1 MSNFVH
7 KLATDLNPNNLRYL
21 FYMVTPN
28 ETIYERVEDVPK
40 FLEPSRKYIRPKTTL
55 VMYVEVASINGR
67 VKKLFDPPRRDALMA
82 TTWMLLLV
90 FLEYMILDEKKYA
103 FNDTVTSINAG
114 ILSLLLKVGGR
125 FLSASFYP
133 TVYDRL
139 HIVDLPKDSASTWL
153 LCLFTQDLVYYLG
166 HRAVHEAGVFWSF
179 HQMHH
184 SSEYYNLS
192 TALRQ
197 GAVQDVAM
205 LFFDLLQAFAIPP
218 NIFVV
223 HRYMN
228 LTYQFWLHSNAVPYL
243 GPLEYFLNT
252 PSSHRVHHGRN
263 PYCIDRNYGGV
274 LIIWDRLFGTYEPER
289 KDEEIAYGLV
299 TPVAS
304 FNQLWCQF
312 FEFKAIGYD
321 KGRMRNEKNEEI
333 FPGVCNK
340 IERPITRHNPPLTSA
355 LRCYLLVQWVLLIS
369 CSLEFDQL
377 RLYLSWPEFL
387 CRLGF
392 LVAFLQMFGYY
403 FDHSRFALVFDS
415 ARLMLCMLLGLLL
428 NDSPMAV
435 YGLISLVAVS
445 WLASAGK
452 ISAIGKKTGKNSK
465 LLTDLN
471 PRNIRSILY
480 MATPNETFY
489 ENVEDIPNYFR
500 SPATSW
506 MLTIIVLEFVL
517 LDKKKREFNDTITS
531 INAGILYLLLQVGGR
546 FLSVSFYPM
555 VYERLHVIELPKN
568 TLSTWILC
576 IFTQDF
582 AYYLGHRAVHEAGV
596 FWSFHQMHHSSEYF
610 NFSTALRQGA
620 IEYVPYLG
628 PLEYFLNTPSSHRVH
643 HGRNPYCI
651 DRNYGGVLIIWDR
664 LFGTY
669 APERKDEEI
678 AYGLVKPVA
687 SFNQIWC
694 QFFPFKAIGYDKGQ
708 MRSEKNEEIFPGVRN
723 KIKAALWP
731 PAYFPGMR
739 TKPFFLWLCME
750 DNTEGN
756 PEIKHPVI
764 RYNPPLS
771 MTIRCYLFVQW
782 ALLFSCLIQYDELR
796 PYLSWPAFLCR
807 LGFLIA
813 MVQMFGYY
821 FDNSRFAL
829 VFDSTRLM
837 LSILLGV
844 LLNDSWMAIYGVV
857 SLVAVSWLAATGK
870 VTVTGM
876 KTAKSSDVVVVVG
889 SGCLPSVH
897 GPARMSKRSTFFWNA
912 ILCAAVPQLFLVAL
926 LVAYLIVGAVVFQST
941 DEKLAKCSFLD
952 VILFEFGTLTTIG
965 RLSSLIYLTSFPT
978 RANSHAIPVAR
989 SKLSTDGNMPLPVIL
1004 LLFAGTFYF
1013 GSKFVHHTG
1022 VRHSVD
1028 DVYFSFISFTTV
1040 GFGDTLPV
1048 TDSIGRLCFM
1058 LLYLTWGIMLT
1069 TALFGVLNQYLR
1081 KVHYLGRRFTGARD
1095 VPVWMG
1101 GQCITVSQLLQ
1112 IVANEFDASPREVRS
1127 MLQDL
1132 DEIITSATVEKSE
1145 SVPLV
1150 TEIEDFDVYE

>member
-1 MSNFVH
+1 MSNVVH
-7 KLATDLNPNNLRYL
+7 KLATDLNPYNLRYL

-28 ETIYERVEDVPK
+28 ETIYERVEDIPK
-40 FLEPSRKYIRPKTTL
+40 FLEP
-55 VMYVEVASINGR
+55 
-67 VKKLFDPPRRDALMA
+67 A

-90 FLEYMILDEKKYA
+90 FLEYMTRREEVRVQRHGHVDQRWHFVAPFEDGYPTTPLTLSNSKISTPERRLKYPLECA
-103 FNDTVTSINAG
+103 EPQWPVANNKRIIA
-114 ILSLLLKVGGR
+114 VGGR

-133 TVYDRL
+133 AVYDRL
-139 HIVDLPKDSASTWL
+139 HIIDLPKDSASTWL
-153 LCLFTQDLVYYLG
+153 LCLFTQDFVYYLG

-205 LFFDLLQAFAIPP
+205 LFFDLLQALAIPP

-321 KGRMRNEKNEEI
+321 KGQMRNEKNEEI
-333 FPGVCNK
+333 FPGVWNK
-340 IERPITRHNPPLTSA
+340 VKAALWPPGYFPGVRTKPFFLWLCMEDNTEGIPQIERPITRYNPPLTSA
-355 LRCYLLVQWVLLIS
+355 LRCYLLVQWLLLIS
-369 CSLEFDQL
+369 CSLQFDQL
-377 RLYLSWPEFL
+377 RLYLGWPEFL

-392 LVAFLQMFGYY
+392 LIAFLQMFGYY
-403 FDHSRFALVFDS
+403 FDHSRFAVVFDS
-415 ARLMLCMLLGLLL
+415 GRLMLSMLLGLLL
-428 NDSPMAV
+428 NDSPMTV
-435 YGLISLVAVS
+435 YGLTSLVAVS

-452 ISAIGKKTGKNSK
+452 ISAIGKKTVKNSK
-465 LLTDLN
+465 SPFFQMLNILHRLLTDLN
-471 PRNIRSILY
+471 PRNIRSVLY

-489 ENVEDIPNYFR
+489 ENAEDVPNYFR

-506 MLTIIVLEFVL
+506 MLLFIVLEYLL

-555 VYERLHVIELPKN
+555 VYDRVHVIKLPKN
-568 TLSTWILC
+568 SLSTWILC

-620 IEYVPYLG
+620 IESVPYLG

-643 HGRNPYCI
+643 HARNPYCI

-669 APERKDEEI
+669 APERKDEEM

-708 MRSEKNEEIFPGVRN
+708 MRSEKNEEIFPGVWN

-750 DNTEGN
+750 DNTEGS
-756 PEIKHPVI
+756 PEIEHPVI

-771 MTIRCYLFVQW
+771 MALRCYLFVQW
-782 ALLFSCLIQYDELR
+782 VLLFSCLIQYDELR
-796 PYLSWPAFLCR
+796 LYLSWPAFLCR

-821 FDNSRFAL
+821 FDNSRFAV

-837 LSILLGV
+837 LSLLLGV
-844 LLNDSWMAIYGVV
+844 LLNDSWMAIYGAV

-870 VTVTGM
+870 ITVTGM
-876 KTAKSSDVVVVVG
+876 KT
-889 SGCLPSVH
+889 
-897 GPARMSKRSTFFWNA
+897 
-912 ILCAAVPQLFLVAL
+912 
-926 LVAYLIVGAVVFQST
+926 
-941 DEKLAKCSFLD
+941 EK
-952 VILFEFGTLTTIG
+952 
-965 RLSSLIYLTSFPT
+965 
-978 RANSHAIPVAR
+978 
-989 SKLSTDGNMPLPVIL
+989 KL
-1004 LLFAGTFYF
+1004 
-1013 GSKFVHHTG
+1013 
-1022 VRHSVD
+1022 
-1028 DVYFSFISFTTV
+1028 
-1040 GFGDTLPV
+1040 
-1048 TDSIGRLCFM
+1048 
-1058 LLYLTWGIMLT
+1058 
-1069 TALFGVLNQYLR
+1069 
-1081 KVHYLGRRFTGARD
+1081 
-1095 VPVWMG
+1095 
-1101 GQCITVSQLLQ
+1101 
-1112 IVANEFDASPREVRS
+1112 
-1127 MLQDL
+1127 
-1132 DEIITSATVEKSE
+1132 
-1145 SVPLV
+1145 
-1150 TEIEDFDVYE
+1150 